1 MCQQC
6 KDCRCPIR
14 PVAFRCHFHQVP
26 FGSAAGTSKRIAEK
40 LYLLHSVERGYSSG
54 LAQLGVVDI
63 MQNSRKSL
71 GHVRGAS
78 TPTVSIQDANEKA
91 HVCHISS
98 REMAL
103 VFGAASL
110 LVHTHGQSL
119 LNAFTRAYGNAL
131 PAIFP
136 SHRHTAHPS
145 AMHQTAGGQRNH
157 VSIQGAANGYGHLD
171 AVIRQDFA
179 NLAPAAVPQHYAT
192 SAGRIAGV
200 LRGRGI
206 LGLYGLVP
214 LCQTLCRC
222 CCCSLHA
229 DAS

>member
-1 MCQQC
+1 
-6 KDCRCPIR
+6 
-14 PVAFRCHFHQVP
+14 
-26 FGSAAGTSKRIAEK
+26 
-40 LYLLHSVERGYSSG
+40 
-54 LAQLGVVDI
+54 

-214 LCQTLCRC
+214 LCLALGTRKSVSMYSRVAWGNARSTHSLPSDQTLCRC